1 MPTNETTSGADNGQ
15 HERDESEKKESLP
28 EKAEN
33 GLKRIAE
40 FVGALVL
47 LSTVVGAVYYFFFK
61 EPRAASTVIS
71 VDPKSFTTPLDQ
83 SATVQ
88 IGLRQDSRELENG
101 LLTVDGEFCAGP
113 INLTAPATTVFS
125 CTIYNAS
132 NDKPKTMCCPPGWV
146 SMAATRCV
154 GMDWWSWCR
163 GGGRGGVG
171 LWSVCRCYS
180 AVTSVM
186 AVRVEDSSTMLR
198 PVAYAAMSA

>member
-1 MPTNETTSGADNGQ
+1 MTTDRVDGLNDDFYYDPFDREIDKNPYPIWKRL
-15 HERDESEKKESLP
+15 RDEAPWWYNERKD
-28 EKAEN
+28 
-33 GLKRIAE
+33 
-40 FVGALVL
+40 FYT
-47 LSTVVGAVYYFFFK
+47 LSRFADVEEVMRDWDTY
-61 EPRAASTVIS
+61 RS
-71 VDPKSFTTPLDQ
+71 
-83 SATVQ
+83 
-88 IGLRQDSRELENG
+88 
-101 LLTVDGEFCAGP
+101 
-113 INLTAPATTVFS
+113 
-125 CTIYNAS
+125 
-132 NDKPKTMCCPPGWV
+132 CCPPGWV